1 MSRRRHLCETAPGR
15 RGLEDA
21 IDATAYSPTRRDGP
35 DAVLTTSSDGDER
48 VDGVRFKDTATH
60 GSRSNITRPSTVVS
74 TFSRFPICALWIE
87 VSRILA
93 REPTI
98 LPNSKNVPS
107 FFPDLAR
114 AAARFSR

>member
-1 MSRRRHLCETAPGR
+1 MET
-15 RGLEDA
+15 
-21 IDATAYSPTRRDGP
+21 T
-35 DAVLTTSSDGDER
+35 R
-48 VDGVRFKDTATH
+48 VDGVRLKDTATN

-74 TFSRFPICALWIE
+74 TFSRFPICALWME
-87 VSRILA
+87 VSRMRA